1 MRWKNPLVATVAL
14 ATIALGG
21 ALATPQ
27 PATAQ
32 PDPLSGGAC
41 SADAWLL
48 GFSDSLD
55 KTTYEG
61 QPVAGLSALAL
72 TRPGH
77 ALALVD
83 NVATTPARVFGLEID
98 ARRGKPEVEVESL
111 TLLRRA
117 DGTPYTGADFDGE
130 GLVVERGG
138 RTILASSEREPSIR
152 RFRLTDGRETA
163 SLPVPARFRV
173 APAGEAA
180 TNATFEA
187 LAAGQNGRTLFAG
200 MEGPLAADGTDADGR
215 SRNRILRYEGRPG
228 GDYRVAA
235 QHAYRPDPGLSLVEL
250 AVVDR
255 DQLLA
260 LERGFTPGVGNTI
273 RIFTVSLRHAADV
286 SDRATLADAPERDFL
301 QKRLLCDLADAPPS
315 GAVAKQPQPN
325 PLLDNVEGM
334 ALGGWL
340 PGRGRQL
347 YLISDDNAGAT
358 QITRFYSLAVDLR

>member
-1 MRWKNPLVATVAL
+1 MRWKNLLAATVAL
-14 ATIALGG
+14 ATVALGG
-21 ALATPQ
+21 ALAPPQ
-27 PATAQ
+27 PAAAQ
-32 PDPLSGGAC
+32 YGPPSGGVC
-41 SADAWLL
+41 SADARLL

-61 QPVAGLSALAL
+61 QPVAGLSALSL

-83 NVATTPARVFGLEID
+83 NVATTPARVFGLELD

-111 TLLRRA
+111 TILRRA

-138 RTILASSEREPSIR
+138 RSILASSEREPSIR
-152 RFRLTDGRETA
+152 RFRLADGKETA
-163 SLPVPARFRV
+163 SLAVPERFRV

-187 LAAGQNGRTLFAG
+187 LAASRDGRTLFAG

-215 SRNRILRYEGRPG
+215 SRNRILEYAGKPGR
-228 GDYRVAA
+228 DYRVAA
-235 QHAYRPDPGLSLVEL
+235 QYGYRTDPGLSLVEL
-250 AVVDR
+250 AVADR
-255 DQLLA
+255 DQLVA
-260 LERGFTPGVGNTI
+260 LERGYTPGVGNTI
-273 RIFTVSLRHAADV
+273 KVFTVSLRRATDV
-286 SDRATLADAPERDFL
+286 TDRASLADAPDRTYLKKD
-301 QKRLLCDLADAPPS
+301 LLFDLAECPPS

-347 YLISDDNAGAT
+347 YLISDDNSGAS

>member
-1 MRWKNPLVATVAL
+1 MRWKNSLAATVAL
-14 ATIALGG
+14 ATVALGG

-27 PATAQ
+27 TAAAQ
-32 PDPLSGGAC
+32 HDPPTGGAC
-41 SADAWLL
+41 SADAQFL

-83 NVATTPARVFGLEID
+83 NIGTTPARVFGLEIE
-98 ARRGKPEVEVESL
+98 ARRGKPEVAVESL
-111 TLLRRA
+111 TILRRS

-130 GLVVERGG
+130 GLVAERGG
-138 RTILASSEREPSIR
+138 RSILASSEREPSIR
-152 RFRLTDGRETA
+152 RFGLSDGTETA
-163 SLPVPARFRV
+163 SLPVPDRFRV

-187 LAAGQNGRTLFAG
+187 LAASRDGRTLFAG

-235 QHAYRPDPGLSLVEL
+235 QHAYRPDSGLSLVEL
-250 AVVDR
+250 VVVDR
-255 DQLLA
+255 GELLA
-260 LERGFTPGVGNTI
+260 LERGYTPGVGNTI

-286 SDRATLADAPERDFL
+286 TDRASLADAPDDVFL
-301 QKRLLCDLADAPPS
+301 KKRLLCDLVNAPPS

-347 YLISDDNAGAT
+347 FLISDDNGGAT
-358 QITRFYSLAVDLR
+358 QITRFYSLAVDLS